1 MTPEDA
7 LIRIGESTAAAV
19 VAALSMFSPDGIEAG
34 APVVIGRESDPVADL
49 SLPAVMAEVSYV
61 DGVTGGNLF
70 CMPLAGARTLAAA
83 MMGEEP
89 DPGADAGALTELELS
104 AVGEAT
110 NQMMAAA
117 AAATATVLGEEV
129 GIDAPRVRVA
139 AVAADALGALDASAS
154 VVSVP
159 VEVLGHP
166 CRLIQMVPHAF
177 VVRMTRALDDLA
189 SEYVPADLAA
199 ATQDGPLPA
208 DALGDIKVRVWAEL
222 GRAQMPIRR
231 AVSLAPG
238 AVIDLD
244 RALEEPIDLYVNG
257 RRFATGR
264 LVTVDE
270 TEWAVQIDTVAPGAA
285 LPIPTQGD
293 S

>member
-1 MTPEDA
+1 VTPDEA
-7 LIRIGESTAAAV
+7 LLRIGESTAAAV
-19 VAALSMFSPDGIEAG
+19 VATLGMFCPDGVEAG
-34 APVVIGRESDPVADL
+34 APVALPRESDPVAGL
-49 SLPAVMAEVSYV
+49 ALPAVMAQVSYV

-89 DPGADAGALTELELS
+89 DPGADPDALTELELS

-117 AAATATVLGEEV
+117 AAATTTVLGQEV
-129 GIDAPRVRVA
+129 EIDAPQVRVA
-139 AVAADALGALDASAS
+139 AVAADAAGVLHGSDA
-154 VVSVP
+154 VVAVP
-159 VEVLGHP
+159 IEILGHS

-177 VVRMTRALDDLA
+177 VVRMTRALDEMA
-189 SEYVPADLAA
+189 SEYAPGDLADG
-199 ATQDGPLPA
+199 THDGPLSA
-208 DALGDIKVRVWAEL
+208 DALGDIQVRVWAEL
-222 GRAQMPIRR
+222 GRARMPIRQ
-231 AVSLAPG
+231 AIALARG
-238 AVIDLD
+238 AVVDLD

-270 TEWAVQIDTVAPGAA
+270 SEWAVQIDTVAHDAPQ
-285 LPIPTQGD
+285 PTPTQGD
-293 S
+293 R